1 LLWKRKRE
9 EKYFQAIELYLNAAE
24 LESVDATYNLEECYE
39 VGNEVREDHIQAFK
53 LDEQLQKY
61 VTHLL
66 LII

>member
-1 LLWKRKRE
+1 LG
-9 EKYFQAIELYLNAAE
+9 
-24 LESVDATYNLEECYE
+24 SVDANYNLEECYE
-39 VGNEVREDHIQAFK
+39 VGNEVEKDPIQAFT